1 MKNALKTVSK
11 LVASACL
18 VLGVSTAHSAV
29 YTPNFGDFSFPG
41 TQYDVNAAANSFFY
55 TNYGLTIDNMYLYR
69 DSRDTFDGI
78 GVANGLV
85 SQNNVPDVT
94 GRINFVDTTDF
105 VSIDY
110 LAILSTT
117 FSAFTSGGVLIDS
130 FIIPGGTAN
139 GSRTL
144 TGSGLISYVTITSTG
159 GYGAVSGLTY
169 NYDGT
174 TDGTNTDITPVPE
187 PGSLAML
194 GLGLF
199 GLAAARRAKKKSAK

>member
-1 MKNALKTVSK
+1 MKIFMRAVSK

-18 VLGVSTAHSAV
+18 VVGMSAAHSSV
-29 YTPNFGDFSFPG
+29 YTPNFGDYSFPG
-41 TQYDVNAAANSFFY
+41 TQFDVNAAANSFFN

-85 SQNNVPDVT
+85 SQNNVANVT
-94 GRINFVDTTDF
+94 GRINFIDTTDF
-105 VSIDY
+105 VTVNY

-117 FSAFTSGGVLIDS
+117 YQAFTSGGTLIDS
-130 FIIPGGTAN
+130 FIIPGGNAN
-139 GSRTL
+139 GTRTL
-144 TGSGLISYVTITSTG
+144 SGSGLISYVTITSTG
-159 GYGAVSGLTY
+159 GFGTVSGLTY

-174 TDGTNTDITPVPE
+174 TDGVNTDITPVPE

-199 GLAAARRAKKKSAK
+199 GLAVARRAKNKSAK